1 MHRRTY
7 DIIERSETLFKFTS
21 TYKRQQRLVAD
32 LHKFT
37 DSVISSRRKEL
48 KNKKN
53 SSIESNEDEFF
64 GKKKKALLDLLLET
78 QIDGKY
84 LSDDDI
90 REEIDTFMFEVREK

>member
-1 MHRRTY
+1 V
-7 DIIERSETLFKFTS
+7 SE
-21 TYKRQQRLVAD
+21 

-37 DSVISSRRKEL
+37 DSVISSRREEL
-48 KNKKN
+48 KHKN
-53 SSIESNEDEFF
+53 SSSSENNDDEFF

-90 REEIDTFMFEVREK
+90 REEIDTFMFEVRLIYYY

>member
-1 MHRRTY
+1 M
-7 DIIERSETLFKFTS
+7 SE
-21 TYKRQQRLVAD
+21 

-37 DSVISSRRKEL
+37 DSVISSRREEL
-48 KNKKN
+48 KNKN
-53 SSIESNEDEFF
+53 SFSSESNEDEFF

-90 REEIDTFMFEVREK
+90 REEIDTFMFEVRLIYYY